1 MLNKT
6 INSQNL
12 SKELEI
18 LREAINV
25 AENKKKNLIKSP
37 IIKKIID
44 ILETFLKSKKLVC
57 YGGTAINNILP
68 ESDQF
73 YDKSIDIPDYDFFSP
88 NALDDA
94 KELADIYY
102 KKGFDEVEAKA
113 GVHIGTYKVFVN
125 FIPIA
130 DITQM
135 TPGIYDNLKKTTIVK
150 KGIHYAPPDYLRMS
164 AYLELS
170 RPDGDVSRWEK
181 VYKRLLLLNKNYPI
195 DEKKCTVKEF
205 IGKFNKKIPQQNS
218 INSIVLNIIINQK
231 LVIFGAY
238 ALYNYSNAKESEKKI
253 LLKAPNFDVLAE
265 EPLKITNLIKESLT
279 KNNIGNITIIKN
291 EAQGEIIPEHYE
303 IKVGNKSIIY
313 IYKPLACHSYN
324 TIKIN
329 NNKLNIAS
337 IDTMLS
343 LYLSFI
349 YMDNPIYDTRR
360 ILCICQFLIYIQ
372 SKNKFNKK
380 GIFKRFTSKCH
391 GEQDTIFSIRAKKA
405 TLYNRLKDN
414 VCDPE
419 YEKYFLRYIPLQG
432 SKCKNKKTKK
442 EDTKKNKKDTKKKKK
457 DTKKN

>member
-1 MLNKT
+1 MLNKS
-6 INSQNL
+6 IKLNSQDL
-12 SKELEI
+12 SRELEI
-18 LREAINV
+18 LREAVND
-25 AENKKKNLIKSP
+25 ADKKKKNQVRSP

-88 NALDDA
+88 SALNDA

-135 TPGIYDNLKKTTIVK
+135 DELIFNNLKKNAISK
-150 KGIHYAPPDYLRMS
+150 NRILYSPPDYLRMA

-170 RPDGDVSRWEK
+170 RPDGDISRWEK
-181 VYKRLLLLNKNYPI
+181 IYKRLILLNKNYPI
-195 DEKKCTVKEF
+195 DEKKCTIKDY
-205 IGKFNKKIPQQNS
+205 IGKLNKSIPQQNS
-218 INSIVLNIIINQK
+218 INSIILNIIINQN

-238 ALYNYSNAKESEKKI
+238 ALYNYSNLKDSEKKI
-253 LLKAPNFDVLAE
+253 LLKSPNFDVLSE
-265 EPLKITNLIKESLT
+265 HPLKITNLIKESLT
-279 KNNIGNITIIKN
+279 KNNIGNISVIKH
-291 EAQGEIIPEHYE
+291 EKQGEIIPEHYE
-303 IKVGNKSIIY
+303 IKVGNKTIIY

-324 TIKIN
+324 TIRIKN
-329 NNKLNIAS
+329 RNLNIAS

-343 LYLSFI
+343 LYLSFL
-349 YMDNPIYDTRR
+349 YMADPIYDTRR

-372 SKNKFNKK
+372 SRNKFTKK
-380 GIFKRFTSKCH
+380 GIFKRFTSKCY
-391 GEQDTIFSIRAKKA
+391 GTQDTIISIRAEKA
-405 TLYNRLKDN
+405 ALYNRLKNN

-419 YEKYFLRYIPLQG
+419 YEKYFLRYIPLEGPKCKQIKKVN
-432 SKCKNKKTKK
+432 SKNTKKRKNKK
-442 EDTKKNKKDTKKKKK
+442 
-457 DTKKN
+457 

>member
-1 MLNKT
+1 MLNKS

-44 ILETFLKSKKLVC
+44 ILESFLKSKKLVC

-88 NALDDA
+88 NALNDA

-113 GVHIGTYKVFVN
+113 GVHMGTYKVFVN

-135 TPGIYDNLKKTTIVK
+135 TPDIYDNLKKTTIVK

-238 ALYNYSNAKESEKKI
+238 ALYNYSNAKESEKKL
-253 LLKAPNFDVLAE
+253 LLKTPNFDVLAE

-279 KNNIGNITIIKN
+279 KNKWETYYKDHRLAGDVTSSKPRLLSYIVSIS
-291 EAQGEIIPEHYE
+291 
-303 IKVGNKSIIY
+303 SIIG
-313 IYKPLACHSYN
+313 
-324 TIKIN
+324 
-329 NNKLNIAS
+329 AS
-337 IDTMLS
+337 AG
-343 LYLSFI
+343 
-349 YMDNPIYDTRR
+349 
-360 ILCICQFLIYIQ
+360 IYI
-372 SKNKFNKK
+372 
-380 GIFKRFTSKCH
+380 G
-391 GEQDTIFSIRAKKA
+391 
-405 TLYNRLKDN
+405 YRL
-414 VCDPE
+414 
-419 YEKYFLRYIPLQG
+419 Q
-432 SKCKNKKTKK
+432 
-442 EDTKKNKKDTKKKKK
+442 
-457 DTKKN
+457 